1 MIYFY
6 PTEGV
11 ISMENKMTKEQAY
24 EILQLDSSATTEQ
37 IKRKYENFMRRAK
50 FDESFDEELVTKA
63 YDTLMGYQ
71 WGNFEPD
78 PVYLEKGINKKK
90 IENFFYHY
98 KRSLVY
104 GIAVAAVVITVLAMI
119 LFGKVRYDYTIVMI
133 GSLNIRDQEVMA
145 EYYEELLDVDNVL
158 VDYILIQAESADG
171 SLTEEGMNKLF
182 GYFQSGEAD
191 LFVVTEEIAKFL
203 SYEGALNDLGQ
214 YLPQLGLADDDERV
228 LYWYQEGEEE
238 IAAAIQFGS
247 NSIFTEGIN
256 GKAPEF
262 VSLSE
267 TGELTESTK
276 IVILDLLEQ
285 NN

>member
-1 MIYFY
+1 
-6 PTEGV
+6 
-11 ISMENKMTKEQAY
+11 MENKMTKEEAF
-24 EILQLDSSATTEQ
+24 EILQLDQSATTEQ
-37 IKRKYENFMRRAK
+37 IKKKYENFMRRAK
-50 FDESFDEELVTKA
+50 FDDSFDEEIVTKA
-63 YDTLMGYQ
+63 YDTLMGYH

-98 KRSLVY
+98 KRSLAY

-119 LFGKVRYDYTIVMI
+119 IFGKVRYDYTIVMV
-133 GSLNIRDQEVMA
+133 GSLNIKDQEIMA
-145 EYYEELLDVDNVL
+145 EYYEDLLDLDNVL
-158 VDYILIQAESADG
+158 VDYVLIQADGADG
-171 SLTEEGMNKLF
+171 ALTEEGMNKLF

-191 LFVVTEEIAKFL
+191 LFIVTEEMAKFL

-214 YLPQLGLADDDERV
+214 YLPELGLMADDERV
-228 LYWYQEGEEE
+228 LYWYKENDDE
-238 IAAAIQFGS
+238 IVAAIHFGS

-267 TGELTESTK
+267 MSELTENTK
-276 IVILDLLEQ
+276 IVIMDLLEQ

>member
-1 MIYFY
+1 
-6 PTEGV
+6 
-11 ISMENKMTKEQAY
+11 MENKMTKEQAL
-24 EILQLDSSATTEQ
+24 EILQLEPSATTEQ
-37 IKRKYENFMRRAK
+37 IKKKYENFMRRAK
-50 FDESFDEELVTKA
+50 FDDSFDEELVTKA

-90 IENFFYHY
+90 IENFFYLY
-98 KRSLVY
+98 KRNLVY
-104 GIAVAAVVITVLAMI
+104 GIAVAAIVITVLAMI
-119 LFGKVRYDYTIVMI
+119 LFGKVRYDYTIVLI
-133 GSLNIRDQEVMA
+133 GSLNIRDQAVMA
-145 EYYEELLDVDNVL
+145 EYYQELLDVDNVL
-158 VDYILIQAESADG
+158 VDYVLIQADSADG

-191 LFVVTEEIAKFL
+191 LFVVTEETAKFL

-214 YLPQLGLADDDERV
+214 YLPQLGLAEDDDRV
-228 LYWYQEGEEE
+228 LYWYQEDEEE
-238 IAAAIQFGS
+238 IAAAIHFGS

-267 TGELTESTK
+267 TGELTENTK
-276 IVILDLLEQ
+276 TIILDLLEQ
-285 NN
+285 NR